1 MSDTFLLLLAYF
13 VVSSVFG
20 GILALVLASPS
31 QVANPSNQSV
41 VPEMNFRYRTLE
53 RKYQLLEDQ
62 KQLTEKELHRK
73 LDDLRH
79 KLDEQVE
86 ISRSAEQAV
95 VENSSLKEKLSIL
108 EQVKESLSGKI
119 QAQTETYR
127 MALQEAENLRR
138 KSQLEV
144 ISLKAEIGQLKVQ
157 LSSFGHFERSASIS
171 SKS

>member
-20 GILALVLASPS
+20 GILALVLAGPS
-31 QVANPSNQSV
+31 QAVKPSGQSV
-41 VPEMNFRYRTLE
+41 APEMNFRYRTLE

-62 KQLTEKELHRK
+62 KHLTEKELHGK

-79 KLDEQVE
+79 RLDEQLE

-95 VENSSLKEKLSIL
+95 LENASLKEKLSIL

-119 QAQTETYR
+119 QAQTETYKL
-127 MALQEAENLRR
+127 ALQEAENLRR

-157 LSSFGHFERSASIS
+157 LSSFGHFERSTSIS
-171 SKS
+171 AKS